1 MRKMGGM
8 RAGSRIVGRDDAAH
22 LSDEVDSSLR
32 LNLLGGFRLTLDG
45 EPVHLPLG
53 SQRLIAYLA
62 VRHRAVPRCSVA
74 GTLWRDSTEQHSH
87 ASLRS
92 ALWRANK
99 ARVRLVSA
107 DGQSLMLDSTVSVDV
122 DDLVATAHRLLE
134 QPPIAPEVAPP
145 FELLLHD
152 LLPEWD
158 DDWIAME
165 RERLR
170 QLRLHALEAIAN
182 SLTSARRYGDA
193 IEAGQAAVR
202 AEPLRESSHRT
213 LIKTHLAEGNY
224 VEALRQFRLYAT
236 LLRFELGLEPSSE
249 MRALV
254 DQFGRSPKPRTL
266 RLGSQRE
273 AASRV
278 SDLEV
283 GGLVRV
289 PLAKETS

>member
-1 MRKMGGM
+1 MG
-8 RAGSRIVGRDDAAH
+8 AGSRTATRRDRTATWGGAMDAPLG
-22 LSDEVDSSLR
+22 LS
-32 LNLLGGFRLTLDG
+32 LLGGFELTVDG
-45 EPVHLPLG
+45 ELVHLPLG

-62 VRHRAVPRCSVA
+62 VRQRAVSRSNVA
-74 GTLWRDSTEQHSH
+74 GTLWRDSSEQHSH

-99 ARVRLVSA
+99 SRIRLVVA
-107 DGQSLMLDSTVSVDV
+107 DGQNMQLDSCLSVDV
-122 DDLVATAHRLLE
+122 HDLVTTAHRLLR
-134 QPPIAPEVAPP
+134 QPVGGAEPAPP

-158 DDWIAME
+158 DDWIVME

-170 QLRLHALEAIAN
+170 QLRLHALEALAGR
-182 SLTSARRYGDA
+182 LTGAQRYGDA

-213 LIKTHLAEGNY
+213 LIRTHLAEGNY

-236 LLRFELGLEPSSE
+236 LLRFELGLEPSAE
-249 MRALV
+249 MRSLV
-254 DQFGRSPKPRTL
+254 DDVRVVRAPRTL
-266 RLGSQRE
+266 RLG
-273 AASRV
+273 RV
-278 SDLEV
+278 RDPGVGPSDLEV

-289 PLAKETS
+289 PLAKEPS